1 MSGELIAVLKE
12 RLHKNYEEF
21 LTQLQGKSA
30 PELIAMAAEITAAKQ
45 CHEELLD
52 ACDTDDVA
60 FQHAI

>member
-30 PELIAMAAEITAAKQ
+30 PELIAMVAEITAAKQ
-45 CHEELLD
+45 CLSLIHISEP
-52 ACDTDDVA
+52 TRP
-60 FQHAI
+60 